1 MLARMR
7 IDSHQHF
14 WDLNKLTY
22 PWMPPKPNVLAKNYL
37 PTDLKPILDTNRFDG
52 CVTVQAAQVD
62 AEAEWMLS
70 LADEYPFIK
79 GVVAWVDLKDPN
91 VGGRLDRL
99 QKHPRFKGVRHI
111 IHDEPDEKW
120 ALQPEVIRG
129 LKELEHRDIPYDLLL
144 KPPHLPIVPPLI
156 EALPKLRMVIDHIAK
171 PLIKDRVMEPWS
183 RQMEALSKHPLLYV
197 KLSGMITE
205 ADHAAWRASDLT
217 PYVHHVYQLWGPE
230 RCMFGSDWP
239 VCLLAGSWK
248 QVLAAFTQALG
259 PLPQETREHL
269 LGGTAA
275 KFYRLG

>member
-1 MLARMR
+1 MLTRMR

-14 WDLNKLTY
+14 WDLGKLSY
-22 PWMPPKPNVLAKNYL
+22 PWMPPPPNVLAKNHL
-37 PTDLKPILDTNRFDG
+37 PGDLKPILEANRFDG

-70 LADEYPFIK
+70 LSDQHSFIK
-79 GVVAWVDLKDPN
+79 GVVAWVNLKDAK
-91 VGGRLDRL
+91 VGARLDQL
-99 QKHPRFKGVRHI
+99 QKHPRFVGVRHI

-120 ALQPEVIRG
+120 ALQLEVIRG
-129 LKELEHRDIPYDLLL
+129 LKELERRDIPYDLLL

-171 PLIKDRVMEPWS
+171 PPIKDRVMEPWA
-183 RQMEALSKHPLLYV
+183 RQTEALSKHPQLYV

-205 ADHAAWRASDLT
+205 ADHAKWKAPDLA

-259 PLPQETREHL
+259 PLQQQTREQL
-269 LGGTAA
+269 LGGTAV
-275 KFYRLG
+275 KFYRLA